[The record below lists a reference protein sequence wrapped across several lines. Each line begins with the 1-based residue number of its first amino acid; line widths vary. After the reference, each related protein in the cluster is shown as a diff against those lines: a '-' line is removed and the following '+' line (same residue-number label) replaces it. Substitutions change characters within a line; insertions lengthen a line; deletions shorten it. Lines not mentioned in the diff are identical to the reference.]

1 MSSIGSKGSLFAI
14 VALLTVLFQL
24 SPLSTALDN
33 RLLDSAFSLLR
44 SIEPTPLEDDV
55 VLVGIEEN
63 TGKGFDEPFSLWHP
77 HIGRFIK
84 AVSESQARLLALD
97 IVLPDRSYDSLLPG
111 YDRQLLA
118 GLLAARDRLPL
129 VLAQTVDGSGDIR
142 PIFPPIISLAGQDAL
157 GLVLVYPDPDGVV
170 RRYTPELVT
179 DRGSYPSLVH
189 RMAEQLNAPREPGL
203 IDYTLGQPI
212 SYIPMQQVLDWHA
225 QGDQGS
231 LARFRDKVVL
241 LGSVLPFADR
251 HRLPVPLAAWEP
263 GNRRAPGVLV
273 HVQALRTLMHEGIV
287 KTTHPLTTLAL
298 ALVAILLLSRVS
310 HPLVTALLALSALVI
325 LGLVTI
331 GLLGTGI
338 HLQATTIAIGIL
350 LTAVARFAFTGMH
363 AFLER
368 RRLTQSFG
376 RYVSPNVLE
385 GILDGQIDPAG
396 EGRQLPLCVLFS
408 DIRSFTRRSESLP
421 PEEVVALLNRYF
433 DQMVAAVH
441 DKGGTVDKF
450 IGDGLMAFFGA
461 PNPQDNPAQAAFA
474 AARDMMQRLETLNK
488 ELEQSGT
495 SPIRIG
501 IGLHLGDAVVGH
513 VGASSRLEYT
523 AIGDTVNLASR
534 LEGLSKTLGYTVIMS
549 GEFADALPGDCD
561 LVELGEQHIKGHT
574 PVQIY
579 GWGNA

>member
-14 VALLTVLFQL
+14 VALLTMLFQL

-44 SIEPTPLEDDV
+44 SIEPTPLDDDV

-111 YDRQLLA
+111 YDRQLLT

-129 VLAQTVDGSGDIR
+129 VLAQTVDGSGNIR
-142 PIFPPIISLAGQDAL
+142 PIFPPIISLAGRDAL
-157 GLVLVYPDPDGVV
+157 GLVLVHPDPDGVV

-179 DRGSYPSLVH
+179 DRGSYPTLVN
-189 RMAEQLNAPREPGL
+189 RMAERLNAPREPGL

-212 SYIPMQQVLDWHA
+212 SYIPMQQVLDWYA

-273 HVQALRTLMHEGIV
+273 HVQALRTLMHEGVI
-287 KTTHPLTTLAL
+287 KTIQPLTTLAL

-310 HPLVTALLALSALVI
+310 HPLVTALLAMLALAI
-325 LGLVTI
+325 LGP
-331 GLLGTGI
+331 
-338 HLQATTIAIGIL
+338 AT
-350 LTAVARFAFTGMH
+350 V
-363 AFLER
+363 
-368 RRLTQSFG
+368 
-376 RYVSPNVLE
+376 
-385 GILDGQIDPAG
+385 
-396 EGRQLPLCVLFS
+396 
-408 DIRSFTRRSESLP
+408 
-421 PEEVVALLNRYF
+421 
-433 DQMVAAVH
+433 
-441 DKGGTVDKF
+441 
-450 IGDGLMAFFGA
+450 
-461 PNPQDNPAQAAFA
+461 
-474 AARDMMQRLETLNK
+474 
-488 ELEQSGT
+488 
-495 SPIRIG
+495 
-501 IGLHLGDAVVGH
+501 
-513 VGASSRLEYT
+513 
-523 AIGDTVNLASR
+523 
-534 LEGLSKTLGYTVIMS
+534 
-549 GEFADALPGDCD
+549 
-561 LVELGEQHIKGHT
+561 
-574 PVQIY
+574 
-579 GWGNA
+579 